1 MVELFAPVLALAM
14 MGKFLEKKKV
24 LLFVD
29 SETVEGALV
38 KGYSARSDMCELTGE
53 FWHLAHIWDIRIYI
67 DRVPTDSNPS
77 DGLSRN
83 KLEEVVEF
91 DWELMK
97 DPVLSGL
104 FSERKI

>member
-29 SETVEGALV
+29 SEPVEGALV
-38 KGYSARSDMCELTGE
+38 KGYSSRSDMCELTGE
-53 FWHLAHIWDIRIYI
+53 FWHLAHRWDIRIYI

-83 KLEEVVEF
+83 KLAEVF
-91 DWELMK
+91 AYGWELVR